1 LGLIGLIFFMGWPH
15 GLLGR
20 PFKELKNIYK
30 KFLKIVLVKNKEF

>member
-1 LGLIGLIFFMGWPH
+1 MGWPH

-20 PFKELKNIYK
+20 PFKELKNIYIK